1 MASVG
6 DSSFSKHQSSYHA
19 MRLDLVPCL
28 CLVSIW
34 GKLTS
39 LAAAAADLHITT
51 TKELPVLW
59 RNRNI
64 IIHILSCVL
73 SFYICHLVVFKKM
86 LVLGNEVTKHHTEAP
101 HDADGLEEVYPGQL
115 SRVSLAY
122 LCGCI
127 IWGFKIV
134 WQVLKISGAQINIEQ
149 IFPGNKVIICP
160 CFSTVMWFLV
170 GGKPFYGP

>member
-1 MASVG
+1 M
-6 DSSFSKHQSSYHA
+6 
-19 MRLDLVPCL
+19 
-28 CLVSIW
+28 
-34 GKLTS
+34 
-39 LAAAAADLHITT
+39 
-51 TKELPVLW
+51 
-59 RNRNI
+59 
-64 IIHILSCVL
+64 
-73 SFYICHLVVFKKM
+73 
-86 LVLGNEVTKHHTEAP
+86 TKHHTEAP

-160 CFSTVMWFLV
+160 CFSTVM
-170 GGKPFYGP
+170 